1 MSGALRA
8 GIKQEFS
15 LHLIFSLCVFV
26 RMLTEM
32 ADQQSRNML
41 SSMSKEQLLQFIKD
55 KGNKRKGAM
64 HETVSF

>member
-1 MSGALRA
+1 MHRA
-8 GIKQEFS
+8 GRKKEFS

-26 RMLTEM
+26 HMLIEV

-41 SSMSKEQLLQFIKD
+41 SRMSKDQLLQFIKD

-64 HETVSF
+64 HESVSF